1 MIIGGFEPLTLS
13 DYPGEIAAVVFTQG
27 CNFRCPFCHNGSLL
41 SIAPQDRPSWNE
53 HEVLKM
59 LARQRGKLGGVVIS
73 GGEPTLQGDLSS
85 FIRRVRA
92 MGLKIKL
99 DTNGSRPEVL
109 RRLLQEGLLDYVA
122 MDIKAPWPLYHRLVG
137 TAVDTGAIAES
148 VRLTAGSG
156 VRHEFRTTMVEELL
170 APDDVAAVAAMIPAG
185 STHTLQEFRPELAL
199 DPALRARKEVIA

>member
-27 CNFRCPFCHNGSLL
+27 CNFRCPFCHNGLLL

-53 HEVLKM
+53 HEVLEM

-122 MDIKAPWPLYHRLVG
+122 MDVKAPWPLYHRLVG

-148 VRLTAGSG
+148 VRLIAGSG

-199 DPALRARKEVIA
+199 HPALSARKEVIA